1 MNIGKLRLDGNL
13 FLAPMSG
20 VTNLPF
26 RILCKKHGAKFV
38 YSEMTFSEAIVR
50 DNRMSIKRVFICM
63 EERPLGIQLLGSD
76 PETLVRSAVNLQE
89 RYKPDI
95 IDINLG
101 CPARSIVK
109 TGCGA
114 ALLKRPE
121 LIGEIIRNLSQSLD
135 TPLTAKM
142 RVLDSPDETL
152 KIARIIEKAGADALI
167 VHGRT
172 QRQAY
177 SGKSSHALIKS
188 IKSGLSIPV
197 IANGDIHDER
207 TAKQVLE
214 YTQCD
219 GLMIGRA
226 AVGDPYIFRRIGHY
240 LDKGE
245 VLPPRTFEER
255 LKDFF
260 EYAELCR
267 KYDMLSYCDIKL
279 KAQWFLKNREKISLV
294 REKINEAKDI
304 GSVMGIMNE
313 LRGRYDL

>member
-26 RILCKKHGAKFV
+26 RLLCKKHGAKFV
-38 YSEMTFSEAIVR
+38 YSEMTFSEAIIR
-50 DNRMSIKRVFICM
+50 ENRMSIKRGFTCM

-76 PETLVRSAVNLQE
+76 PGTLVRSAVNLQE
-89 RYKPDI
+89 RYMPDL

-109 TGCGA
+109 TGCGS

-121 LIGEIIRNLSQSLD
+121 LIGEIIRDLSQSLD

-152 KIARIIEKAGADALI
+152 KIARIIEKAGADTLI

-177 SGKSSHALIKS
+177 SGKSSYALIKS
-188 IKSGLSIPV
+188 IKRELSIPV
-197 IANGDIHDER
+197 IANGDIRDEK
-207 TAKQVLE
+207 TAKQVLD

-226 AVGDPYIFRRIGHY
+226 AMGDPYIFRRIWHY

-255 LKDFF
+255 LEDFF

-267 KYDMLSYCDIKL
+267 MYDMLSYSDIKL
-279 KAQWFLKNREKISLV
+279 KAQWFLKNKENVSSV
-294 REKINEAKDI
+294 RERINEAKDI
-304 GSVMGIMNE
+304 GSIMGIMNE